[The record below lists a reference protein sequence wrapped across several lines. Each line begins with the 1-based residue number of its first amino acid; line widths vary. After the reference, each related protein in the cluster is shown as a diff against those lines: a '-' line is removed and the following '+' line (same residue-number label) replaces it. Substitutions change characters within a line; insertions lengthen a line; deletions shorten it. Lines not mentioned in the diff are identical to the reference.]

1 MNQARSLRF
10 RMMLLFCAVVGLL
23 LAGSYIGFYTLLT
36 REVRDQLDRQL
47 TDTARPV
54 IADLI
59 SDPAEQDV
67 NELSVPDEYFEL
79 LDASGRRLERS
90 KNLAGQGLNVGRLG
104 IDASRTVF
112 LSIDDPARGRL
123 RLALIPFR
131 RGAES
136 LVLALAIPTRD
147 ADRVLAGFR
156 KMIPVLLL
164 VSLAMTGIISTW
176 YVGRSLRPVAE
187 LTRHAAETTQRL
199 SDSGHPHLW
208 KPLAVTNPHDELGRL
223 AETFNRL
230 FARVDAALR
239 QLRQFATD
247 ASHELRTPLAVL
259 QGETE
264 LLLSES
270 HSAEQYRRTLHVILD
285 ELKKLSRIVEG
296 LFTLA
301 MADAGELRLAREP
314 LYLNEV
320 LEESCA
326 LVAALA
332 GSKGIAIQRELKQEV
347 SYLGDEVFLRQLF
360 LILLDNAIKYS
371 PRNTQVNVSL
381 EQSDGVVRARFE
393 DQGPGISSE
402 HLPRIFDRFYR
413 AAPGGEP
420 QGGGLG
426 LAIAQAIVRAQ
437 KGSIQCRSKFR
448 SGSTFTVTLPVN
460 NSPA

>member
-1 MNQARSLRF
+1 
-10 RMMLLFCAVVGLL
+10 
-23 LAGSYIGFYTLLT
+23 
-36 REVRDQLDRQL
+36 
-47 TDTARPV
+47 
-54 IADLI
+54 
-59 SDPAEQDV
+59 
-67 NELSVPDEYFEL
+67 
-79 LDASGRRLERS
+79 
-90 KNLAGQGLNVGRLG
+90 
-104 IDASRTVF
+104 
-112 LSIDDPARGRL
+112 
-123 RLALIPFR
+123 
-131 RGAES
+131 
-136 LVLALAIPTRD
+136 
-147 ADRVLAGFR
+147 
-156 KMIPVLLL
+156 
-164 VSLAMTGIISTW
+164 
-176 YVGRSLRPVAE
+176 
-187 LTRHAAETTQRL
+187 
-199 SDSGHPHLW
+199 
-208 KPLAVTNPHDELGRL
+208 
-223 AETFNRL
+223 
-230 FARVDAALR
+230 
-239 QLRQFATD
+239 
-247 ASHELRTPLAVL
+247 
-259 QGETE
+259 
-264 LLLSES
+264 LSES

-437 KGSIQCRSKFR
+437 EGSIQCRSKFR